1 MKSWWTATQQRNGV
15 NMRIYEHK
23 RDKTRFFVRAGVAY
37 QYHECGY
44 IEALAYDLDFEQE
57 KEWFDFKI
65 YRKRKPTR
73 DERHAIRDFLISI
86 ERWETDE

>member
-1 MKSWWTATQQRNGV
+1 MGQICVSMNTSGIKPAFLFVLAWLTSITTADISRRLLTIWISN
-15 NMRIYEHK
+15 K
-23 RDKTRFFVRAGVAY
+23 K
-37 QYHECGY
+37 
-44 IEALAYDLDFEQE
+44 

-86 ERWETDE
+86 DRWEADE

>member
-1 MKSWWTATQQRNGV
+1 
-15 NMRIYEHK
+15 MRIYEHK

-73 DERHAIRDFLISI
+73 YERHAIRDFLISI
-86 ERWETDE
+86 ERGGTEE

>member
-1 MKSWWTATQQRNGV
+1 MNTSGIKPA
-15 NMRIYEHK
+15 
-23 RDKTRFFVRAGVAY
+23 FFVRAGVAY
-37 QYHECGY
+37 QYHDCGY

-73 DERHAIRDFLISI
+73 DERHTIRDFLISI
-86 ERWETDE
+86 ERWRTEE

>member
-1 MKSWWTATQQRNGV
+1 MNTSGIKPA
-15 NMRIYEHK
+15 
-23 RDKTRFFVRAGVAY
+23 FLFVLAWRTSITNVD
-37 QYHECGY
+37 

-57 KEWFDFKI
+57 KVWFDFKI

-86 ERWETDE
+86 DRWETEE

>member
-1 MKSWWTATQQRNGV
+1 MKSWWIATQLLNEV
-15 NMRIYEHK
+15 DMRIYEHK

-86 ERWETDE
+86 DRWETEE

>member
-1 MKSWWTATQQRNGV
+1 
-15 NMRIYEHK
+15 MRIYEHK

-44 IEALAYDLDFEQE
+44 IEVLAYNLDFEQE

-73 DERHAIRDFLISI
+73 DERHAILDFLISI
-86 ERWETDE
+86 DHWEADE